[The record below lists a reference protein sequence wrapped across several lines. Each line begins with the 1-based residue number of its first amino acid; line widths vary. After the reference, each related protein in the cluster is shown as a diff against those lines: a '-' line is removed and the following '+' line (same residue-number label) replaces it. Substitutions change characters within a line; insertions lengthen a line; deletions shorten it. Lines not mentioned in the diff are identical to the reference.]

1 MKRIAV
7 DMDGVLANVFDQF
20 VQYHARETGE
30 IKTIGDALGK
40 TELEPFP
47 NGLMHLHTEGFFR
60 SLPVIAGSPE
70 VLEKLNKNYDLFI
83 VSAATEFPQC
93 LSEKQAWLNEHFPF
107 IGWEQMVF
115 CGLKTIIKADIMI
128 DDHFKNLDNFP
139 GKTILFNQPHN
150 QQDSPGR
157 HTRVHSWPEIENLLL
172 NEVRFDNRWLLS
184 KTA

>member
-7 DMDGVLANVFDQF
+7 DMDGVLANVFEQF
-20 VQYHARETGE
+20 VQYHSGETGE
-30 IKTIGDALGK
+30 LKTIQDALGK

-47 NGLMHLHTEGFFR
+47 HGFRHLHSEGFFR
-60 SLPVIAGSPE
+60 SLPVITGSQE
-70 VLEKLNKNYDLFI
+70 VPEKLNLHYELFI

-93 LSEKQAWLNEHFPF
+93 LHEKQAWLYEHFPF
-107 IGWEQMVF
+107 ISWEQMVF

-128 DDHFKNLDNFP
+128 DDHFKNLDHFP

-150 QQDSPGR
+150 QLSNPGR
-157 HTRVHSWPEIENLLL
+157 HTRVHSWQEIEDLLL